1 MWKCPS
7 LARKTFTARNLTE
20 RSGFSIMCR
29 NECRGFPVLTCQ
41 EATYK
46 FPHNAQWSLAQL
58 AKLLS
63 VLYRIILAR
72 PKLKMTLQNGSVIS
86 APNCSSTDVK
96 ANSLRW
102 DLTPEEIRRRTEL
115 LIRRI
120 KQAYDSV
127 GTVDIGKVGFENTL
141 QVLAHA
147 KSDYAGEWHVMCY
160 ILCLAD

>member
-1 MWKCPS
+1 
-7 LARKTFTARNLTE
+7 
-20 RSGFSIMCR
+20 
-29 NECRGFPVLTCQ
+29 
-41 EATYK
+41 
-46 FPHNAQWSLAQL
+46 
-58 AKLLS
+58 
-63 VLYRIILAR
+63 
-72 PKLKMTLQNGSVIS
+72 MTLQDGSVIS
-86 APNCSSTDVK
+86 AQNCSSTDVK